1 MKRWIQWGL
10 CVMLSIFTIAGI
22 VVALIGALN
31 YNPPQVVMI
40 ISGTL
45 MVAVASFALTLL
57 AKVLG

>member
-1 MKRWIQWGL
+1 MKQWIQWSL
-10 CVMLSIFTIAGI
+10 CGVLSIFTIAGI
-22 VVALIGALN
+22 VVSLIGALN

-45 MVAVASFALTLL
+45 MVAVASFSLTLL

>member
-10 CVMLSIFTIAGI
+10 CGMLSIFTIAGI
-22 VVALIGALN
+22 VVALIGAVN
-31 YNPPQVVMI
+31 NPPQVVMV

>member
-1 MKRWIQWGL
+1 MERWIQWGL
-10 CVMLSIFTIAGI
+10 RGALLTLAIAGM
-22 VVALIGALN
+22 VVILIGALN
-31 YNPPQVVMI
+31 NNLPQVVMI